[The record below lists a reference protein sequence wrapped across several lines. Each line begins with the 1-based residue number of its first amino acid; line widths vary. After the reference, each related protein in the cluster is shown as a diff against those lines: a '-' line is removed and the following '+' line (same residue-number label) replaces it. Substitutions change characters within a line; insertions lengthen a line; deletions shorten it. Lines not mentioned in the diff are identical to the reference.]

1 MNHPMQCRCGTL
13 RGLVNEPRSANR
25 VVCYCRDCQAFAVF
39 LGRQEEI
46 LDERG
51 GSDLIQVL
59 PKNVT
64 FTQGIEAL
72 ACLRL
77 TQKGMVR
84 WYASCCRTPIG
95 NTLATPKVSF
105 VGLLSTCLENPG
117 VPLDEAFGP
126 VRAWINPSGAR
137 GSPKPQIAGR
147 GRIVA
152 WLIGSVLKARLN
164 GDYRHTPFFRADTGA
179 PVVSPRVLSD
189 AELASVMDA
198 VRAAT

>member
-13 RGLVNEPRSANR
+13 RGLVNEPTSANR
-25 VVCYCRDCQAFAVF
+25 VVCYCRDCQAFAFF

-64 FTQGIEAL
+64 FTHGIQAL

-95 NTLATPKVSF
+95 NTLATPRVSF

-117 VPLDEAFGP
+117 VPLDDAFGP
-126 VRAWINPSGAR
+126 VRARINPGAAR
-137 GSPKPQIAGR
+137 GNPKPRIAGR

-152 WLIGSVLKARLN
+152 WLIGSVLKARFN
-164 GDYRHTPFFRADTGA
+164 GDYKHTPFFRADTGA
-179 PVVSPRVLSD
+179 LVASPHVLSD
-189 AELASVMDA
+189 AELASVMGA